1 MIKEIVTESAE
12 CWIFTHDE
20 KSVIHSPQCI
30 NGIASK
36 FGYPSNLTAVCMPT
50 EADAEA
56 EILRLN
62 LIDPRND

>member
-1 MIKEIVTESAE
+1 MKEIITESAE

-20 KSVIHSPQCI
+20 KSVIHSPQNI
-30 NGIASK
+30 KGIASK
-36 FGYPSNLTAVCMPT
+36 FGYPSNLIAVCLPT
-50 EADAEA
+50 EAEVTA